1 MAFPNPP
8 HPEAKWKHETCS
20 SRTPQQ
26 RARQRNS
33 PMGMTIIEKILAR
46 ASGAKKVS
54 PGDLVVVDV
63 EPAVFIDS
71 AFLPAS
77 WREVVKLH
85 DPSKIVV
92 IFDHRAP
99 ASDRVSA
106 LSHVTGRAFVKR
118 FGIERFHDVGREI
131 GIAHVVVSDRAYALP
146 GSVLVCADS
155 HTCSGGAF
163 NCAARGDGAPVKI
176 YAATSGKTWLRVC

>member
-8 HPEAKWKHETCS
+8 HPEAKSKDATCS

-26 RARQRNS
+26 PARQRNS

-63 EPAVFIDS
+63 DTAVFIDN

-77 WREVVKLH
+77 WREVLKIH

-99 ASDRVSA
+99 ASDRVTA
-106 LSHVTGRAFVKR
+106 RSHVTARAFVQLL
-118 FGIERFHDVGREI
+118 G
-131 GIAHVVVSDRAYALP
+131 L
-146 GSVLVCADS
+146 
-155 HTCSGGAF
+155 
-163 NCAARGDGAPVKI
+163 
-176 YAATSGKTWLRVC
+176 